1 MQIQAHTGG
10 MQAVAH
16 HSDAT
21 TGVGR
26 MGQLEAR
33 QVATGQ
39 DAILLGGRNEPQK
52 GQGLLSRLGA
62 QLARPF
68 VALKEWIGNLL
79 GTDKST
85 SAPKAQQ
92 TPVADNLSLAEQKR
106 LLLQQALPFT
116 LSGLDKASE
125 LNSINAEQLGQD
137 HARLATGN
145 GALRSLA
152 TSLIG
157 IRDGSM
163 RQESQ
168 TAAAGL
174 LERPIAG
181 IPLQQWGTVGGKVTE
196 LLASATPE
204 LLQEAM
210 SQLHTAM
217 GEVADLQRA
226 VQAEVAGEP
235 AQSATTAADAAPVQ
249 SGETKGVAREQVAM
263 ARQTPAPGYKLAL
276 DLISYQAS
284 YLLRD
289 QTSTEVTLSSSDL
302 NALHQ
307 HIADGSI
314 NGSHMAKLQT
324 RGDLQTLR
332 TLALSLASG
341 SDAKRASLGHALDSL
356 ASARPNQR
364 LVLGGLMQFAGQTDQ
379 AWADQTAGKP
389 EDRLDAGA
397 RLRFDTGHMKAE
409 LDRLGDSEARQVLQ
423 QLEGAFGDRAKAI
436 CDFAVAQ
443 VSTFADSESS
453 PEAVLV
459 SRLTRMGNLVG
470 SLTDTL
476 KVRLQLPESARGEPT
491 MIDDAAQLTPLELA
505 ALSHIGVDEHYL

>member
-1 MQIQAHTGG
+1 MQIQTHTGG
-10 MQAVAH
+10 LQAVAH
-16 HSDAT
+16 HSDAS

-39 DAILLGGRNEPQK
+39 DAILLGSRSEPQK

-79 GTDKST
+79 GTDKRAA
-85 SAPKAQQ
+85 APKAQTAVSPEDLQ
-92 TPVADNLSLAEQKR
+92 RLMKQAAFGSSLGGFAKADV
-106 LLLQQALPFT
+106 
-116 LSGLDKASE
+116 
-125 LNSINAEQLGQD
+125 LNNITAEQLGKD
-137 HARLATGN
+137 HTTLATGN
-145 GALRSLA
+145 GPLRSLCTA
-152 TSLIG
+152 LQAVVV
-157 IRDGSM
+157 GSQQPQL
-163 RQESQ
+163 REL
-168 TAAAGL
+168 AAGL
-174 LERPIAG
+174 LASPIAG

-226 VQAEVAGEP
+226 VKAEIAGEP
-235 AQSATTAADAAPVQ
+235 AQSATTTADAAPVQ
-249 SGETKGVAREQVAM
+249 RGESKGAAREQVAM
-263 ARQTPAPGYKLAL
+263 ARQTPATGYKLAL

-289 QTSTEVTLSSSDL
+289 QTSTTVTLSSSDL

-341 SDAKRASLGHALDSL
+341 SGSDAKGAPLGHALDSL

-364 LVLGGLMQFAGQTDQ
+364 LVLGGLMQFASQGDQ
-379 AWADQTAGKP
+379 AWADHTAGKP

-397 RLRFDTGHMKAE
+397 RQRFDGDNMKAAVA
-409 LDRLGDSEARQVLQ
+409 RLGASEARQVLQ
-423 QLEGAFGDRAKAI
+423 QLEGAFGDRVRGI
-436 CDFAVAQ
+436 CDLAVEL
-443 VSTFADSESS
+443 VSPFADTV
-453 PEAVLV
+453 PEAVLT
-459 SRLTRMGNLVG
+459 SRLTRMSTVV
-470 SLTDTL
+470 STL
-476 KVRLQLPESARGEPT
+476 IDQIKEHLGLPLSAHSDASQ
-491 MIDDAAQLTPLELA
+491 IDSVDQLTPLELA
-505 ALSHIGVDEHYL
+505 ALAHIGVDDRYL

>member
-1 MQIQAHTGG
+1 MQIQTHTGG
-10 MQAVAH
+10 LQAVAQ
-16 HSDAT
+16 HSDAAA
-21 TGVGR
+21 GVGKF
-26 MGQLEAR
+26 GQLDAR
-33 QVATGQ
+33 QVATSQ
-39 DAILLGGRNEPQK
+39 DALQLGSRSEPQK
-52 GQGLLSRLGA
+52 GEGLLSRLGA

-79 GTDKST
+79 GARPAAPAR
-85 SAPKAQQ
+85 SAP
-92 TPVADNLSLAEQKR
+92 PADNLSLADQKR
-106 LLLQQALPFT
+106 LLLQKALPFT
-116 LSGLDKASE
+116 LGGLDKASE
-125 LNSINAEQLGQD
+125 LNNIDAQQLGQE

-152 TSLIG
+152 TSLNG
-157 IRDGSM
+157 IKDGSM

-168 TAAAGL
+168 TLAAGL

-204 LLQEAM
+204 LLQEAI
-210 SQLHTAM
+210 SQLHAVM
-217 GEVADLQRA
+217 AEVADLQRA
-226 VQAEVAGEP
+226 VKAEVAGEP
-235 AQSATTAADAAPVQ
+235 LPATTNAEVVAAPH
-249 SGETKGVAREQVAM
+249 GEAKPAVRDTVAM
-263 ARQTPAPGYKLAL
+263 ARQTEITGYKQAL
-276 DLISYQAS
+276 ELISYQAS

-289 QTSTEVTLSSSDL
+289 QASTEVTLSSDDL

-324 RGDLQTLR
+324 RGDLQILR
-332 TLALSLASG
+332 TLALSLAGG
-341 SDAKRASLGHALDSL
+341 SDANGASLGNALDSL

-409 LDRLGDSEARQVLQ
+409 LARLDDSAARQVLQ
-423 QLEGAFGDRAKAI
+423 QLEGDFGDRAKAV

-470 SLTDTL
+470 SLTDEL

-491 MIDDAAQLTPLELA
+491 MIDSVSQLTPLELA
-505 ALSHIGVDEHYL
+505 ALAHIGVEAGYLE

>member
-1 MQIQAHTGG
+1 MQIQANTVGT
-10 MQAVAH
+10 QAVAH

-39 DAILLGGRNEPQK
+39 DAILLGNRSEPQK
-52 GQGLLSRLGA
+52 GQGQLSRSESRPA
-62 QLARPF
+62 RVLA
-68 VALKEWIGNLL
+68 AIKEWIGNLL
-79 GTDKST
+79 GSGKSAA
-85 SAPKAQQ
+85 APKAQTATSPEDLQ
-92 TPVADNLSLAEQKR
+92 RLMKQAAFGSSLGGFAKADV
-106 LLLQQALPFT
+106 
-116 LSGLDKASE
+116 
-125 LNSINAEQLGQD
+125 LNNIAAEQLGKE
-137 HARLATGN
+137 HATLATGN
-145 GALRSLA
+145 GPLRSLCTA
-152 TSLIG
+152 LQAVVIG
-157 IRDGSM
+157 SEQPQLR
-163 RQESQ
+163 EL
-168 TAAAGL
+168 AAGL
-174 LERPIAG
+174 LARPIAG

-226 VQAEVAGEP
+226 VKAEIAGEP
-235 AQSATTAADAAPVQ
+235 AQSATTTADAASVQ
-249 SGETKGVAREQVAM
+249 SGESKGAAREQVAM
-263 ARQTPAPGYKLAL
+263 ARQTPATGYKLAL

-314 NGSHMAKLQT
+314 NSSHMAKLQT

-341 SDAKRASLGHALDSL
+341 SDAKGSSLGHALDSL

-379 AWADQTAGKP
+379 AWVNHTAGKP

-397 RLRFDTGHMKAE
+397 RLRFDTGHMQAE
-409 LDRLGDSEARQVLQ
+409 LGRLGDSEARQVLQ
-423 QLEGAFGDRAKAI
+423 QLEGAFGDRARAI

-443 VSTFADSESS
+443 VSGFADSESS

-470 SLTDTL
+470 SLTDAL
-476 KVRLQLPESARGEPT
+476 KERLQLPGSARGEPT
-491 MIDDAAQLTPLELA
+491 MIDSASQLTPLELA
-505 ALSHIGVDEHYL
+505 ALAHIGVDESYL

>member
-1 MQIQAHTGG
+1 MQIQTHTGG
-10 MQAVAH
+10 LQAVAQ
-16 HSDAT
+16 HSDAAA
-21 TGVGR
+21 GVGKF
-26 MGQLEAR
+26 GQLDAR
-33 QVATGQ
+33 QVATSQ
-39 DAILLGGRNEPQK
+39 DVLQLGSRSEPQK

-79 GTDKST
+79 GARTAAPDR
-85 SAPKAQQ
+85 SAP
-92 TPVADNLSLAEQKR
+92 PADNLSLADQKR
-106 LLLQQALPFT
+106 LLLQKALPFT
-116 LSGLDKASE
+116 LGGLDKASE
-125 LNSINAEQLGQD
+125 LNKIDAQQLGQE

-152 TSLIG
+152 TSLNG
-157 IRDGSM
+157 IKDGSM
-163 RQESQ
+163 RQENQ
-168 TAAAGL
+168 TLAAGL

-204 LLQEAM
+204 LLQEAI
-210 SQLHTAM
+210 SQLHAVM
-217 GEVADLQRA
+217 AEVTDLQRA
-226 VQAEVAGEP
+226 VKAEVAGEP
-235 AQSATTAADAAPVQ
+235 LPATTNAEVVAAPH
-249 SGETKGVAREQVAM
+249 GEAKPAARETVTM
-263 ARQTPAPGYKLAL
+263 ARQTQSTGYKQAL
-276 DLISYQAS
+276 ELISYQAS

-289 QTSTEVTLSSSDL
+289 QASTEVTLSSDDL

-324 RGDLQTLR
+324 RGDLQILR
-332 TLALSLASG
+332 TLALSLAGG
-341 SDAKRASLGHALDSL
+341 SDANGASLGNALDSL

-409 LDRLGDSEARQVLQ
+409 LARLDDSAARQMLQ
-423 QLEGAFGDRAKAI
+423 QLEGDFGDRTKAV

-470 SLTDTL
+470 SLTDEL

-491 MIDDAAQLTPLELA
+491 MIDSVSQLTPLELA
-505 ALSHIGVDEHYL
+505 ALAHIGVEAGYLE

>member
-1 MQIQAHTGG
+1 MQIQTHTGG
-10 MQAVAH
+10 LQAVAQ
-16 HSDAT
+16 HSDAAA
-21 TGVGR
+21 GIGKF
-26 MGQLEAR
+26 GQLDAR
-33 QVATGQ
+33 QVATSQ
-39 DAILLGGRNEPQK
+39 DALQLGSRSEPQK
-52 GQGLLSRLGA
+52 GEGLLSRLGA

-79 GTDKST
+79 GARPAVPAR
-85 SAPKAQQ
+85 SAP
-92 TPVADNLSLAEQKR
+92 PVDNLSLADQKR
-106 LLLQQALPFT
+106 LLLQKALPFT
-116 LSGLDKASE
+116 LGGLDKASE
-125 LNSINAEQLGQD
+125 LNNIDAQQLGQE

-152 TSLIG
+152 TSLNG
-157 IRDGSM
+157 IKDGSM
-163 RQESQ
+163 RQENQ
-168 TAAAGL
+168 TLAAGL

-204 LLQEAM
+204 LLQEAI
-210 SQLHTAM
+210 SQLHAVM
-217 GEVADLQRA
+217 AEVADLQRA
-226 VQAEVAGEP
+226 VKAEVAGELLP
-235 AQSATTAADAAPVQ
+235 ATTNAEVVAAPH
-249 SGETKGVAREQVAM
+249 GEAKPAARDTVAM
-263 ARQTPAPGYKLAL
+263 ARQTEVTGYKQAL
-276 DLISYQAS
+276 ELISYQAS

-289 QTSTEVTLSSSDL
+289 QASTEVTLSSDDL

-324 RGDLQTLR
+324 RGDLQILR
-332 TLALSLASG
+332 TLALSLAGG
-341 SDAKRASLGHALDSL
+341 SDANGASLGNALDSL

-409 LDRLGDSEARQVLQ
+409 LARLDDSAARQVLQ
-423 QLEGAFGDRAKAI
+423 QLEGDFGDRAKAV

-470 SLTDTL
+470 SLTDEL
-476 KVRLQLPESARGEPT
+476 KVRLQLPESARGEST
-491 MIDDAAQLTPLELA
+491 MIDSVSQLTPLELA
-505 ALSHIGVDEHYL
+505 ALAHIGVEAGYLE

>member
-1 MQIQAHTGG
+1 MQIQTHTGG
-10 MQAVAH
+10 LQAVAQ
-16 HSDAT
+16 HSDAAA
-21 TGVGR
+21 GVGKF
-26 MGQLEAR
+26 GQLDAR
-33 QVATGQ
+33 QVATSQ
-39 DAILLGGRNEPQK
+39 DALQLGSRSEPQK
-52 GQGLLSRLGA
+52 GEGLLSRLGA

-79 GTDKST
+79 GARPAAPAR
-85 SAPKAQQ
+85 SAP
-92 TPVADNLSLAEQKR
+92 PADNLSLADQKR
-106 LLLQQALPFT
+106 LLLQKALPFT
-116 LSGLDKASE
+116 LGGLDKASE
-125 LNSINAEQLGQD
+125 LNNIDAQQLGQE

-152 TSLIG
+152 TSLNG
-157 IRDGSM
+157 IKDGSM

-168 TAAAGL
+168 TLAAGL

-196 LLASATPE
+196 LIASATPE
-204 LLQEAM
+204 QLQEAM
-210 SQLHTAM
+210 SQLHAVM
-217 GEVADLQRA
+217 AEVADLQRA
-226 VQAEVAGEP
+226 VKAEVAGELLP
-235 AQSATTAADAAPVQ
+235 ATTNAKVVAAPH
-249 SGETKGVAREQVAM
+249 GEAKPAARDTVTM
-263 ARQTPAPGYKLAL
+263 ARQTETTGYKQAL
-276 DLISYQAS
+276 ELISYQAS

-289 QTSTEVTLSSSDL
+289 QASTEVTLSSDDL

-324 RGDLQTLR
+324 RGDLQILR
-332 TLALSLASG
+332 TLALSLAGG
-341 SDAKRASLGHALDSL
+341 SDANGASLGNALDSL

-409 LDRLGDSEARQVLQ
+409 LARLDDSAARQVLL
-423 QLEGAFGDRAKAI
+423 QLEGDFGDRAKAV

-470 SLTDTL
+470 SLTDEL

-491 MIDDAAQLTPLELA
+491 MIDSVSQLTPLELA
-505 ALSHIGVDEHYL
+505 ALAHIGVEAGYLE

>member
-1 MQIQAHTGG
+1 MQIQANTVGT
-10 MQAVAH
+10 QAVAH

-21 TGVGR
+21 TGVGQ

-39 DAILLGGRNEPQK
+39 DAILLGNRSEPQK

-68 VALKEWIGNLL
+68 VAIKEWIGNLL
-79 GTDKST
+79 GSGKSAA
-85 SAPKAQQ
+85 APKAQTATSPEDLQ
-92 TPVADNLSLAEQKR
+92 RLMKQAAFGSSLGGFAKADV
-106 LLLQQALPFT
+106 
-116 LSGLDKASE
+116 
-125 LNSINAEQLGQD
+125 LNNIAAEQLGKE
-137 HARLATGN
+137 HATLATGN
-145 GALRSLA
+145 GPLRSLCTA
-152 TSLIG
+152 LQAVVIG
-157 IRDGSM
+157 SEQPQLR
-163 RQESQ
+163 EL
-168 TAAAGL
+168 AAGL
-174 LERPIAG
+174 LARPIAG
-181 IPLQQWGTVGGKVTE
+181 IPLQQWGTVGGNVTE

-226 VQAEVAGEP
+226 VKVEIAGEL
-235 AQSATTAADAAPVQ
+235 AQSATTTAEATSAQ
-249 SGETKGVAREQVAM
+249 SGESKGAAREQVAM
-263 ARQTPAPGYKLAL
+263 GRQTPATGYKLAL

-314 NGSHMAKLQT
+314 NSSHMAKLQT

-341 SDAKRASLGHALDSL
+341 SDAKGSSLGHALDSL

-379 AWADQTAGKP
+379 AWVDHTAGKP

-397 RLRFDTGHMKAE
+397 RLRFDTGHMQAE
-409 LDRLGDSEARQVLQ
+409 LGRLGDSEARQVLQ
-423 QLEGAFGDRAKAI
+423 QLEGAFGDRARAI

-443 VSTFADSESS
+443 VSGFADSESS

-470 SLTDTL
+470 SLTDAL
-476 KVRLQLPESARGEPT
+476 KERLQLPGSARGEPT
-491 MIDDAAQLTPLELA
+491 MIDSASQLTPLELA
-505 ALSHIGVDEHYL
+505 ALAHIGVDESYL

>member
-1 MQIQAHTGG
+1 MQIQTHTGG
-10 MQAVAH
+10 LQAVAQ
-16 HSDAT
+16 HSDAAA
-21 TGVGR
+21 GVGKF
-26 MGQLEAR
+26 GQLDAR
-33 QVATGQ
+33 QVATSQ
-39 DAILLGGRNEPQK
+39 DALQLGSRSEPQK
-52 GQGLLSRLGA
+52 GEGLLSRLGA

-79 GTDKST
+79 GARPAAPARST
-85 SAPKAQQ
+85 P
-92 TPVADNLSLAEQKR
+92 PADNLSLADQKR
-106 LLLQQALPFT
+106 LLLQKALPFT
-116 LSGLDKASE
+116 LGGLDKASE
-125 LNSINAEQLGQD
+125 LNNIDAQQLGQE

-152 TSLIG
+152 TSLNG
-157 IRDGSM
+157 IKDGSM

-168 TAAAGL
+168 TLAAGL
-174 LERPIAG
+174 LERSIAG
-181 IPLQQWGTVGGKVTE
+181 IQLQQWGTVGGKVTE

-204 LLQEAM
+204 LLQEAI
-210 SQLHTAM
+210 SQLHAVM
-217 GEVADLQRA
+217 VEVADLQRA
-226 VQAEVAGEP
+226 VKAEVAGEP
-235 AQSATTAADAAPVQ
+235 LPATTNAEVVAAPH
-249 SGETKGVAREQVAM
+249 GEAKPAVRDTVAM
-263 ARQTPAPGYKLAL
+263 ARQTEITGYKQAL
-276 DLISYQAS
+276 ELISYQAS

-289 QTSTEVTLSSSDL
+289 QASTEVTLSSDDL

-307 HIADGSI
+307 HIANGSI

-324 RGDLQTLR
+324 RGDLQILR
-332 TLALSLASG
+332 TLALSLAGG
-341 SDAKRASLGHALDSL
+341 SDANGASLGNALDSL

-397 RLRFDTGHMKAE
+397 RLRFDTGHMKTE
-409 LDRLGDSEARQVLQ
+409 LARLDDSAARQVLQ
-423 QLEGAFGDRAKAI
+423 QLEGDFGDRAKAV

-470 SLTDTL
+470 SLTDEL

-491 MIDDAAQLTPLELA
+491 MIDSVSQLTPLELA
-505 ALSHIGVDEHYL
+505 ALAHIGVEAGYLE

>member
-1 MQIQAHTGG
+1 MQIQTHTGG
-10 MQAVAH
+10 LQAVAQ
-16 HSDAT
+16 HSDAAA
-21 TGVGR
+21 GVGKF
-26 MGQLEAR
+26 GQLDAR
-33 QVATGQ
+33 QVATSQ
-39 DAILLGGRNEPQK
+39 DALQLGSRSEPQK

-79 GTDKST
+79 GARPAAPAR
-85 SAPKAQQ
+85 SAP
-92 TPVADNLSLAEQKR
+92 PADNLSLADQKR
-106 LLLQQALPFT
+106 LLLQKALPFT
-116 LSGLDKASE
+116 LGGLDKASE
-125 LNSINAEQLGQD
+125 LNNIDAQQLGQE
-137 HARLATGN
+137 HVRLATGN

-152 TSLIG
+152 TSLNG
-157 IRDGSM
+157 IKDGSM

-168 TAAAGL
+168 TLAAGL

-196 LLASATPE
+196 LIASATPE
-204 LLQEAM
+204 QLQEAM
-210 SQLHTAM
+210 SQLHAVM
-217 GEVADLQRA
+217 AEVADLQRA
-226 VQAEVAGEP
+226 VKAEVAGEP
-235 AQSATTAADAAPVQ
+235 LPATTNAGVVAAPH
-249 SGETKGVAREQVAM
+249 GEAKPAVRDTVAM
-263 ARQTPAPGYKLAL
+263 ARQTEITGYKQAL
-276 DLISYQAS
+276 ELISYQAS

-289 QTSTEVTLSSSDL
+289 QASTEVTLSSDDL

-324 RGDLQTLR
+324 RGDLQILR
-332 TLALSLASG
+332 TLALSLAGG
-341 SDAKRASLGHALDSL
+341 SDANGASLGNALDSL

-379 AWADQTAGKP
+379 VWADQTAGKP
-389 EDRLDAGA
+389 EERLDAGA
-397 RLRFDTGHMKAE
+397 RLRFDTGHMKTE
-409 LDRLGDSEARQVLQ
+409 LARLDDSAARQVLQ
-423 QLEGAFGDRAKAI
+423 QLEGDFGDRAKAV

-470 SLTDTL
+470 SLTDEL

-491 MIDDAAQLTPLELA
+491 MIDSVSQLTPLELA
-505 ALSHIGVDEHYL
+505 ALAHIGVEAGYLE

>member
-1 MQIQAHTGG
+1 MQIQTHTGG

-26 MGQLEAR
+26 MGQLDVR
-33 QVATGQ
+33 QIATGQ
-39 DAILLGGRNEPQK
+39 DAILLGSRSEPQK

-79 GTDKST
+79 GTDKRAA
-85 SAPKAQQ
+85 APKAQTAVSPEDLQ
-92 TPVADNLSLAEQKR
+92 RLMKQAAFGSSLGGFAKADVLHNI
-106 LLLQQALPFT
+106 T
-116 LSGLDKASE
+116 
-125 LNSINAEQLGQD
+125 AEQLGKE
-137 HARLATGN
+137 HTTLATGN
-145 GALRSLA
+145 GPLRSLCTA
-152 TSLIG
+152 LQAVVV
-157 IRDGSM
+157 GSQQPQL
-163 RQESQ
+163 REL
-168 TAAAGL
+168 AAGL
-174 LERPIAG
+174 LARPIAG

-196 LLASATPE
+196 LLANATPE

-226 VQAEVAGEP
+226 VKAEVAGEP
-235 AQSATTAADAAPVQ
+235 VQ
-249 SGETKGVAREQVAM
+249 SGESKGVAHEQVAM
-263 ARQTPAPGYKLAL
+263 ARQTPATGYKLAL

-289 QTSTEVTLSSSDL
+289 QTSTTVTLSSSDL

-341 SDAKRASLGHALDSL
+341 SDAKGSSLGHALDSL

-364 LVLGGLMQFAGQTDQ
+364 LVLGGLMQFASQGDQ
-379 AWADQTAGKP
+379 AWADHTAGKP

-397 RLRFDTGHMKAE
+397 RQRFDGDNMKAAVA
-409 LDRLGDSEARQVLQ
+409 RLGASEARQVLQ
-423 QLEGAFGDRAKAI
+423 QLEGAFGDRVRGI
-436 CDFAVAQ
+436 CDLAVEL
-443 VSTFADSESS
+443 VSPFADTV
-453 PEAVLV
+453 PEAVLT
-459 SRLTRMGNLVG
+459 SRLTRMSTVV
-470 SLTDTL
+470 STL
-476 KVRLQLPESARGEPT
+476 IDQIKEHLGLPLSAHSDASQ
-491 MIDDAAQLTPLELA
+491 IDSADQLTPLELA
-505 ALSHIGVDEHYL
+505 ALAHIGVDDRYL

>member
-1 MQIQAHTGG
+1 MQIQANTVGT
-10 MQAVAH
+10 QAVAH

-39 DAILLGGRNEPQK
+39 DAILLGNRSEPQK
-52 GQGLLSRLGA
+52 GQGQLSRSESRPA
-62 QLARPF
+62 RVLA
-68 VALKEWIGNLL
+68 AIKEWIGNLL
-79 GTDKST
+79 GSGKSAA
-85 SAPKAQQ
+85 APKAQTATSPEDLQ
-92 TPVADNLSLAEQKR
+92 RLMKQAAFGSSLGGFAKADV
-106 LLLQQALPFT
+106 
-116 LSGLDKASE
+116 
-125 LNSINAEQLGQD
+125 LNNIAAEQLGKE
-137 HARLATGN
+137 HATLATGN
-145 GALRSLA
+145 GPLRSLCTA
-152 TSLIG
+152 LQAVVIG
-157 IRDGSM
+157 SEQPQLR
-163 RQESQ
+163 EL
-168 TAAAGL
+168 AAGL
-174 LERPIAG
+174 LARPIAG
-181 IPLQQWGTVGGKVTE
+181 IPLQQWGTVGGKVTD

-226 VQAEVAGEP
+226 VKAEIAGEP
-235 AQSATTAADAAPVQ
+235 AQSATTTADAAPIQ
-249 SGETKGVAREQVAM
+249 SGESKGAAREQVTM
-263 ARQTPAPGYKLAL
+263 GRQTPATGYKLAL

-314 NGSHMAKLQT
+314 NSSHMAKLQT

-341 SDAKRASLGHALDSL
+341 SDAKGSSLGHALDSL

-379 AWADQTAGKP
+379 AWVNHTAGKP

-397 RLRFDTGHMKAE
+397 RLRFDTGHMQAE
-409 LDRLGDSEARQVLQ
+409 LGRLGDSEARQVLQ
-423 QLEGAFGDRAKAI
+423 QLEGAFGDRARAI

-443 VSTFADSESS
+443 VSGFADSESS

-470 SLTDTL
+470 SLTDAL
-476 KVRLQLPESARGEPT
+476 KERLQLPGSARGEPT
-491 MIDDAAQLTPLELA
+491 MIDSASQLTPLELA
-505 ALSHIGVDEHYL
+505 ALAHIGVDESYL

>member
-1 MQIQAHTGG
+1 
-10 MQAVAH
+10 
-16 HSDAT
+16 
-21 TGVGR
+21 
-26 MGQLEAR
+26 MGPLEAR

-39 DAILLGGRNEPQK
+39 EAILLVSRSEPQK
-52 GQGLLSRLGA
+52 GQGVLSRLGA
-62 QLARPF
+62 QLVRPF

-79 GTDKST
+79 GTSKT
-85 SAPKAQQ
+85 APAPKA
-92 TPVADNLSLAEQKR
+92 PVADNLSLAEQKR
-106 LLLQQALPFT
+106 QLLQKALPYT
-116 LSGLDKASE
+116 LSGLDKAGE
-125 LNSINAEQLGQD
+125 LNSINAEQLGQE
-137 HARLATGN
+137 HTRLATGN

-152 TSLIG
+152 TSLTG
-157 IRDGSM
+157 IKDGSM
-163 RQESQ
+163 WQESQ
-168 TAAAGL
+168 ALAAGL

-181 IPLQQWGTVGGKVTE
+181 IPLQQWGTVGSRVTE
-196 LLASATPE
+196 LIASATPE
-204 LLQEAM
+204 QLQEAM
-210 SQLHTAM
+210 SQL
-217 GEVADLQRA
+217 RA
-226 VQAEVAGEP
+226 VMAEVTNLQHAVVAEVAGEP
-235 AQSATTAADAAPVQ
+235 APAQ
-249 SGETKGVAREQVAM
+249 SGEAKPAGREQVAF
-263 ARQTPAPGYKLAL
+263 ARQTPATGYKLAL

-289 QTSTEVTLSSSDL
+289 QTSPEVTLSSSDL

-341 SDAKRASLGHALDSL
+341 SDAKGASLGNALDSL
-356 ASARPNQR
+356 ALVRPNQR

-409 LDRLGDSEARQVLQ
+409 LARLSDSEATQALQ

-443 VSTFADSESS
+443 VSTFADSEHS

-470 SLTDTL
+470 SLTDEL
-476 KVRLQLPESARGEPT
+476 KIRLQIPQSPRSEPP
-491 MIDDAAQLTPLELA
+491 MIDDVAQLMPLELA
-505 ALSHIGVDEHYL
+505 ALAHIGVDEHYL

>member
-1 MQIQAHTGG
+1 
-10 MQAVAH
+10 
-16 HSDAT
+16 
-21 TGVGR
+21 

-33 QVATGQ
+33 QIATGQ
-39 DAILLGGRNEPQK
+39 DAILLGSRSEPQK

-79 GTDKST
+79 GTDKRAA
-85 SAPKAQQ
+85 APKAQTAVSPEDLQ
-92 TPVADNLSLAEQKR
+92 RLMKQAAFGSSLGGFAKADV
-106 LLLQQALPFT
+106 
-116 LSGLDKASE
+116 
-125 LNSINAEQLGQD
+125 LNNITAEQLGKD
-137 HARLATGN
+137 HTTLATGN
-145 GALRSLA
+145 GPLRSLCTA
-152 TSLIG
+152 LQAVVV
-157 IRDGSM
+157 GSQQPQL
-163 RQESQ
+163 REL
-168 TAAAGL
+168 AAGL
-174 LERPIAG
+174 LARPIAG

-217 GEVADLQRA
+217 GEVTDLQRA
-226 VQAEVAGEP
+226 VKAEIAGEP

-249 SGETKGVAREQVAM
+249 RGESKGVAREQVAM
-263 ARQTPAPGYKLAL
+263 ARQTPATGYKLAL

-289 QTSTEVTLSSSDL
+289 QTSTTVTLSSSDL

-314 NGSHMAKLQT
+314 NGSHMTKLQT

-341 SDAKRASLGHALDSL
+341 SDAKGSSLGHALDSL

-379 AWADQTAGKP
+379 AWVNHTAGKP

-397 RLRFDTGHMKAE
+397 RLRFDTGHMQAE
-409 LDRLGDSEARQVLQ
+409 LGRLGDSEARQVLQ
-423 QLEGAFGDRAKAI
+423 QLEGAFGDRVRAI

-443 VSTFADSESS
+443 VSGFADSESS

-470 SLTDTL
+470 SLTDAL
-476 KVRLQLPESARGEPT
+476 KERLQLPGSARGEPT
-491 MIDDAAQLTPLELA
+491 MIDSASQLTPLELA
-505 ALSHIGVDEHYL
+505 ALAHIGVDESYL

>member
-1 MQIQAHTGG
+1 MQIQTHTGG
-10 MQAVAH
+10 LQAVAQ
-16 HSDAT
+16 HSDAAA
-21 TGVGR
+21 GVGKF
-26 MGQLEAR
+26 GQLDAR
-33 QVATGQ
+33 QVATSQ
-39 DAILLGGRNEPQK
+39 DALQLGSRSEPQK

-79 GTDKST
+79 GARPAAPAR
-85 SAPKAQQ
+85 SALP
-92 TPVADNLSLAEQKR
+92 ADNLSLADQKR
-106 LLLQQALPFT
+106 LLLQKALPFT
-116 LSGLDKASE
+116 LGGLDKASE
-125 LNSINAEQLGQD
+125 LNNIDAQQLGQE

-152 TSLIG
+152 TSLNG
-157 IRDGSM
+157 IKDGSM

-168 TAAAGL
+168 TLAAGL

-196 LLASATPE
+196 LIASATPE
-204 LLQEAM
+204 QLQEAM
-210 SQLHTAM
+210 SQLHAVM
-217 GEVADLQRA
+217 AEVADLQRA
-226 VQAEVAGEP
+226 VKAEVAGEP
-235 AQSATTAADAAPVQ
+235 LPATTNAGVVAAPH
-249 SGETKGVAREQVAM
+249 GEAKPAARETVTM
-263 ARQTPAPGYKLAL
+263 AHQTPATGYKQAL
-276 DLISYQAS
+276 ELISYQAS

-289 QTSTEVTLSSSDL
+289 QASTEVTLSSDDL

-314 NGSHMAKLQT
+314 NSSHMAKLQT
-324 RGDLQTLR
+324 RGDLQILR
-332 TLALSLASG
+332 TLALSLAGG
-341 SDAKRASLGHALDSL
+341 SDANGASLGNALDSL

-409 LDRLGDSEARQVLQ
+409 LARLDDSAARQVLL
-423 QLEGAFGDRAKAI
+423 QLEGDFGDRAKAV

-470 SLTDTL
+470 SLTDEL

-491 MIDDAAQLTPLELA
+491 MIDSISQLTPLELA
-505 ALSHIGVDEHYL
+505 ALAHIGVEAGYLE

>member
-1 MQIQAHTGG
+1 MQIQTHTGG
-10 MQAVAH
+10 LQAVAQ
-16 HSDAT
+16 HSDAAA
-21 TGVGR
+21 GVGKF
-26 MGQLEAR
+26 GQLDAR
-33 QVATGQ
+33 QVATSQ
-39 DAILLGGRNEPQK
+39 DALQLGCRSEPQK

-79 GTDKST
+79 GASPAAPAR
-85 SAPKAQQ
+85 SAP
-92 TPVADNLSLAEQKR
+92 PADNLSLADQKR
-106 LLLQQALPFT
+106 LLLQKALPFT

-125 LNSINAEQLGQD
+125 LNKIDAQQLGQE

-152 TSLIG
+152 TSLNG
-157 IRDGSM
+157 IKDGSM
-163 RQESQ
+163 RHENQ
-168 TAAAGL
+168 TLASGL

-196 LLASATPE
+196 LIANATPE
-204 LLQEAM
+204 QLQEAM
-210 SQLHTAM
+210 SQLHAVM
-217 GEVADLQRA
+217 AEVSDLQRA
-226 VQAEVAGEP
+226 VKAEVAGEP
-235 AQSATTAADAAPVQ
+235 LPATTNAGVVAAPH
-249 SGETKGVAREQVAM
+249 GEAKPAVRDTVAM
-263 ARQTPAPGYKLAL
+263 ARRTEITGYKQAL
-276 DLISYQAS
+276 ELISYQAS

-289 QTSTEVTLSSSDL
+289 QASTEVTLSSDDL

-324 RGDLQTLR
+324 RGDLQILR
-332 TLALSLASG
+332 TLALSLAGG
-341 SDAKRASLGHALDSL
+341 SDANGASLGNALDSL

-409 LDRLGDSEARQVLQ
+409 LARLDDSAARQVLQ
-423 QLEGAFGDRAKAI
+423 QLEGDFGDRAKAV

-470 SLTDTL
+470 SLTDEL
-476 KVRLQLPESARGEPT
+476 KVRLQLPESARGELT
-491 MIDDAAQLTPLELA
+491 MIDSVSQLTPLELA
-505 ALSHIGVDEHYL
+505 ALAHIGVEAGYLE

>member
-1 MQIQAHTGG
+1 MQIQANTVGT
-10 MQAVAH
+10 QAVAH

-39 DAILLGGRNEPQK
+39 DAILLGNRSEPQK
-52 GQGLLSRLGA
+52 GQELLSRLGA

-68 VALKEWIGNLL
+68 VAIKEWIGNLL
-79 GTDKST
+79 GSGKSAA
-85 SAPKAQQ
+85 APKAQTATSPEDLQ
-92 TPVADNLSLAEQKR
+92 RLMKQAAFGSSLGGFAKADV
-106 LLLQQALPFT
+106 
-116 LSGLDKASE
+116 
-125 LNSINAEQLGQD
+125 LNNIAAEQLGKE
-137 HARLATGN
+137 HATLATGN
-145 GALRSLA
+145 GPLRSLCTA
-152 TSLIG
+152 LQAVVIG
-157 IRDGSM
+157 SEQPQLR
-163 RQESQ
+163 EL
-168 TAAAGL
+168 AAGL
-174 LERPIAG
+174 LARPIAG

-217 GEVADLQRA
+217 GEVTDLQRA
-226 VQAEVAGEP
+226 VKAEIAGEP
-235 AQSATTAADAAPVQ
+235 AQSATTTADTAPVQ
-249 SGETKGVAREQVAM
+249 SGESKGAAREQVTM
-263 ARQTPAPGYKLAL
+263 DRQTPATGYKLAL

-289 QTSTEVTLSSSDL
+289 QTSTTVTLSSSDL

-341 SDAKRASLGHALDSL
+341 SDAKGSSLGHALDSL

-364 LVLGGLMQFAGQTDQ
+364 LVLGGLMQFASQGDQ
-379 AWADQTAGKP
+379 AWADHTAGKP
-389 EDRLDAGA
+389 EDRLDAVARQRFDGDKMKATVA
-397 RLRFDTGHMKAE
+397 RLGT
-409 LDRLGDSEARQVLQ
+409 SEARQVLQ
-423 QLEGAFGDRAKAI
+423 QLEGAFGDRVKGI
-436 CDFAVAQ
+436 CGFAVAQ
-443 VSTFADSESS
+443 VSPFADSETG

-459 SRLTRMGNLVG
+459 SRLTRMGTMV
-470 SLTDTL
+470 STLTDQIKEHL
-476 KVRLQLPESARGEPT
+476 ALPLSAHSDASQ
-491 MIDDAAQLTPLELA
+491 IDSVDQLTPLELA
-505 ALSHIGVDEHYL
+505 ALAHIGVDESYL

>member
-1 MQIQAHTGG
+1 MQIQANTVGT
-10 MQAVAH
+10 QAVAH

-21 TGVGR
+21 TGVGQ

-39 DAILLGGRNEPQK
+39 DAILLGNRSEPQK

-68 VALKEWIGNLL
+68 VAIKEWIGNLL
-79 GTDKST
+79 GSGKSAA
-85 SAPKAQQ
+85 APKAQTATSPEDLQ
-92 TPVADNLSLAEQKR
+92 RLMKQAAFGSSLGGFAKADV
-106 LLLQQALPFT
+106 
-116 LSGLDKASE
+116 
-125 LNSINAEQLGQD
+125 LNNIAAEQLGKE
-137 HARLATGN
+137 HATLATGN
-145 GALRSLA
+145 GPLRSLCTA
-152 TSLIG
+152 LQAVVIG
-157 IRDGSM
+157 SEQPQLR
-163 RQESQ
+163 EL
-168 TAAAGL
+168 AAGL
-174 LERPIAG
+174 LARPIAG

-226 VQAEVAGEP
+226 VKVEIAGEL
-235 AQSATTAADAAPVQ
+235 AQSATTTAEATSAQ
-249 SGETKGVAREQVAM
+249 SGESKGAAREQVAM
-263 ARQTPAPGYKLAL
+263 ARQTPATGYKLAL

-314 NGSHMAKLQT
+314 NSFHMAKLQT

-341 SDAKRASLGHALDSL
+341 SDAKGSSLGHALDSL

-379 AWADQTAGKP
+379 AWVDHTAGKP

-397 RLRFDTGHMKAE
+397 RLRFDTGHMQAE
-409 LDRLGDSEARQVLQ
+409 LGRLGDSEARQVLQ
-423 QLEGAFGDRAKAI
+423 QLEGAFGDRARAI

-443 VSTFADSESS
+443 VSGFADSESS

-470 SLTDTL
+470 SLTDAL
-476 KVRLQLPESARGEPT
+476 KERLQLPGSARGEPT
-491 MIDDAAQLTPLELA
+491 MIDSASQLTPLELA
-505 ALSHIGVDEHYL
+505 TLAHIGVDESYL

>member
-1 MQIQAHTGG
+1 M
-10 MQAVAH
+10 
-16 HSDAT
+16 
-21 TGVGR
+21 
-26 MGQLEAR
+26 
-33 QVATGQ
+33 
-39 DAILLGGRNEPQK
+39 
-52 GQGLLSRLGA
+52 LSRLGA

-68 VALKEWIGNLL
+68 VAIKEWIGNLL
-79 GTDKST
+79 GSGKSAA
-85 SAPKAQQ
+85 APKAQTATSPEDLQ
-92 TPVADNLSLAEQKR
+92 RLMKQAAFGSSLGGFAKADV
-106 LLLQQALPFT
+106 
-116 LSGLDKASE
+116 
-125 LNSINAEQLGQD
+125 LNNIAAEQLGKE
-137 HARLATGN
+137 HATLATGN
-145 GALRSLA
+145 GPLRSLCTA
-152 TSLIG
+152 LQAVVV
-157 IRDGSM
+157 GSQQPEL
-163 RQESQ
+163 REL
-168 TAAAGL
+168 AAGL
-174 LERPIAG
+174 LARPIAG
-181 IPLQQWGTVGGKVTE
+181 IPLQQWGTVGGKVTD

-226 VQAEVAGEP
+226 VKAEVAGEP
-235 AQSATTAADAAPVQ
+235 AQSAAATADAAPVQ
-249 SGETKGVAREQVAM
+249 SGESKGAVREQVAM
-263 ARQTPAPGYKLAL
+263 ARQTPATGYKLAL

-284 YLLRD
+284 YLLQD

-341 SDAKRASLGHALDSL
+341 SDAKGSSLGHALDSL

-364 LVLGGLMQFAGQTDQ
+364 LVLGGLMQFASQGDQ
-379 AWADQTAGKP
+379 AWADHTAGKP

-397 RLRFDTGHMKAE
+397 RQRFDTGHMQAE
-409 LDRLGDSEARQVLQ
+409 LERLGDSEARQVLQ
-423 QLEGAFGDRAKAI
+423 QLEGAFGDRARAI

-443 VSTFADSESS
+443 VSGFADSESS

-470 SLTDTL
+470 SLTDAL
-476 KVRLQLPESARGEPT
+476 KERLQLPGSARGEPT
-491 MIDDAAQLTPLELA
+491 MIDSASQLTPLELA
-505 ALSHIGVDEHYL
+505 ALAHIGVDESYL